1 VIAQATAT
9 AATAAAGAATAA
21 ANQTQAAAAADTAA
35 TSALSAGW
43 PHLPAHWPAQGDM
56 LTWAQNMGALTAA
69 MLVLAGVIYLLYG
82 VYAYRMLVTLN
93 AAVIGSYAGALLGEH
108 AGNATA
114 GAMVGGF
121 AAAALSWPLMKYA
134 VAVMGGI
141 FGACLGASV
150 WRAAGLDA
158 AYAWSGG
165 GMGLIFFG
173 MLSFL
178 VFRGSIM
185 MFMSLQGS
193 VMLVFGLLGL
203 IYKYQDIAP
212 KVTETLTA
220 KSFVLPLLFF
230 VPATLGL
237 IWQQT
242 QYGAAAPAAPAGK
255 K

>member
-1 VIAQATAT
+1 LPAAAADAVTSAA
-9 AATAAAGAATAA
+9 AATTQAVD
-21 ANQTQAAAAADTAA
+21 QAAAAIR
-35 TSALSAGW
+35 W
-43 PHLPAHWPAQGDM
+43 PQLPHQWPAQGDL
-56 LTWAQNMGALTAA
+56 LTWCQNMGALTAA
-69 MLVLAGVIYLLYG
+69 ALVLAGVIYLIYG
-82 VYAYRMLVTLN
+82 VNAYRMLVTLN
-93 AAVIGSYAGALLGEH
+93 AAVIGAYMGGLLGDK

-134 VAVMGGI
+134 VAIMGGI
-141 FGACLGASV
+141 FGMCLGASI
-150 WRAAGLDA
+150 WRAAGQDA

-203 IYKYQDIAP
+203 IYKYQDVSP
-212 KVTETLTA
+212 KLTEGLTA
-220 KSFVLPLLFF
+220 RSFILPMLIM

-242 QYGAAAPAAPAGK
+242 QYGAAGGAPPAK

>member
-1 VIAQATAT
+1 VFLAQTEPNVT
-9 AATAAAGAATAA
+9 T
-21 ANQTQAAAAADTAA
+21 AAAAATTQAAVATAKTVA
-35 TSALSAGW
+35 DSAQQAVAAIHW
-43 PHLPAHWPAQGDM
+43 PQVPHQWPAQADL
-56 LTWAQNMGALTAA
+56 LTWCQNMGALTAA
-69 MLVLAGVIYLLYG
+69 LLVIAGVIYLLYG

-93 AAVIGSYAGALLGEH
+93 AAVIGAYVGGLLGDR

-134 VAVMGGI
+134 VAIMGGI
-141 FGACLGASV
+141 FGMCLGASI
-150 WRAAGLDA
+150 WRAAGQDA

-178 VFRGSIM
+178 IFRGSIM

-193 VMLVFGLLGL
+193 VMLVFGLLGM
-203 IYKYQDIAP
+203 IYKYQDLAP
-212 KVTETLTA
+212 KLTEGLTA
-220 KSFVLPLLFF
+220 KTFILPMVIF

-242 QYGAAAPAAPAGK
+242 HYSTPGGPAAGK